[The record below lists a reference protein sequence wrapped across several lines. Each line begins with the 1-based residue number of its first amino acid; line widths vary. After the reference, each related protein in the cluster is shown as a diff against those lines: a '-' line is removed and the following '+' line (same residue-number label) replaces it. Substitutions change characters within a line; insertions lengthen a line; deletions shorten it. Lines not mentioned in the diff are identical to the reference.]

1 MRTLYRPCS
10 ALIILFLVGTTP
22 GTDGQSSFPVKR
34 ALNWSR
40 PGNEI
45 TTPQFSMDGNF
56 IVLVS
61 RVHVADGG
69 EAEGLPESY
78 FKELEE
84 RQKREPRFADP
95 VIELIDLKGKT
106 VCETSYGWNPSI
118 SPDNKTLVFSRQKN
132 PITGLRM
139 LAETQAG
146 NDIQVFD
153 CEKQQARVVAEPDAG
168 YLDNPF
174 FFPDGN
180 SIVYTENEAVNG
192 ASGGPVGLTRIDL
205 LQHAK
210 ANLLSKTTVPAVPC
224 PPAGS
229 GRQTLESFKCSQ
241 VGNLTSSFPQ
251 LLLQFAPVGNQL
263 VALLGTPV
271 PSPGDMYLAKDY
283 DINLLSVLPE
293 RKKILSIG
301 KEELTND
308 EGDLFQAGSDKKVM
322 VFSHYWRPLSLTTGK
337 WLPDLG
343 PRNTRRKSMYS
354 PDLKYYVTSEPTDV
368 PDHFVLYQ
376 AASGKKLQSFPKM
389 VTALEAVWSRDSK
402 RLAIVGVP
410 ANVGTVYREEL
421 GVYSLP

>member
-1 MRTLYRPCS
+1 ML
-10 ALIILFLVGTTP
+10 LVIAGTSP
-22 GTDGQSSFPVKR
+22 GRAYGQSSIAVKR
-34 ALNWSR
+34 DLNWSR

-45 TTPQFSMDGNF
+45 TTPQFSMDGSL

-61 RVHVADGG
+61 RVHVPDGG

-78 FKELEE
+78 FKGLEE

-95 VIELIDLKGKT
+95 TIELIDLKGKT
-106 VCETSYGWNPSI
+106 VCEASYGWNPSI
-118 SPDNKTLVFSRQKN
+118 SPDNKSLVYSRQKN

-146 NDIQVFD
+146 NDIQIFD
-153 CEKQQARVVAEPDAG
+153 CEKRQARLVAEPDSG

-174 FFPDGN
+174 FFPDDN

-192 ASGGPVGLTRIDL
+192 ASGGPVGLTRVDL
-205 LQHAK
+205 RQNEK
-210 ANLLSKTTVPAVPC
+210 TSLLSKTTVPAVPC

-229 GRQTLESFKCSQ
+229 DRPTQVSYMCSQ
-241 VGNLTSSFPQ
+241 VGNPTGSFPQ

-271 PSPGDMYLAKDY
+271 PSPGDMYVAKDY
-283 DINLLSVLPE
+283 DISLLSVLPE
-293 RKKILSIG
+293 TKKILSIG
-301 KEELTND
+301 KEEMTND
-308 EGDLFQAGSDKKVM
+308 EEDSFQAASGERVM
-322 VFSHYWRPLSLTTGK
+322 IFSHYWRPFSLTTGR

-343 PRNTRRKSMYS
+343 PRNTRRTSRYS
-354 PDLKYYVTSEPTDV
+354 PDLKYYVTSEPTDA

-389 VTALEAVWSRDSK
+389 ITALEAVWSRDSK

-421 GVYSLP
+421 EVFSLP

>member
-1 MRTLYRPCS
+1 M
-10 ALIILFLVGTTP
+10 
-22 GTDGQSSFPVKR
+22 KR
-34 ALNWSR
+34 GLNWSR

-45 TTPQFSMDGNF
+45 TTPQFSMDGNL

-61 RVHVADGG
+61 RVHVPDGG

-106 VCETSYGWNPSI
+106 VCEASFGWNPSI
-118 SPDNKTLVFSRQKN
+118 SPDNKSIVYSRQKN
-132 PITGLRM
+132 PITGLRV

-153 CEKQQARVVAEPDAG
+153 CEKQQPRLVAEPDAG

-192 ASGGPVGLTRIDL
+192 ASGGSVGLTRVDL
-205 LQHAK
+205 RPNEKTH
-210 ANLLSKTTVPAVPC
+210 LLSKTTVPAVPC
-224 PPAGS
+224 LPPGPD
-229 GRQTLESFKCSQ
+229 RQTRGSFMCSQ
-241 VGNLTSSFPQ
+241 AGNLTSTFPQ

-263 VALLGTPV
+263 IALLGTPV

-283 DINLLSVLPE
+283 DINLFSVLPE
-293 RKKILSIG
+293 KRKILSIG
-301 KEELTND
+301 KEEMAND
-308 EGDLFQAGSDKKVM
+308 EEDSFQAASDRRVM
-322 VFSHYWRPLSLTTGK
+322 IFSHYWRPFSLTTGK

-343 PRNTRRKSMYS
+343 PRNTRRASTYS
-354 PDLKYYVTSEPTDV
+354 PDLKYYVTSEPTDA

-376 AASGKKLQSFPKM
+376 ATSGQKLQSFPKM
-389 VTALEAVWSRDSK
+389 ITALEAVWSRDSR

-421 GVYSLP
+421 SVFSLP